1 MKKGINAWCFPEDI
15 DKETL
20 FTKVRDLGFEGI
32 ELNISDNNR
41 SILHMNSTDEEIRNL
56 KESAQ
61 LFGIKISGISTDLLW
76 KYPLTSYKSDL
87 HAKGMHV
94 VEKMIEA
101 ASLCEAKTVLVVP
114 GVVTAEVPYD
124 AAYRKS
130 LESIKNLAEMAENHQ
145 VRIGIENVWN
155 KFLLSPLEMAD
166 FIDQVDSSSVGAYL
180 DIGNTYQFGYP
191 EQWIDILSDR
201 IIAVHIKDFKQ
212 SVGNIDGFVTLLA
225 GDISWDKVSNALNN
239 IHYNG
244 FISPEIP
251 PHPHHSDW
259 QLKMISETMDLIFQ
273 FD

>member
-1 MKKGINAWCFPEDI
+1 LKKGINAWCFPEDI
-15 DKETL
+15 DVKTL
-20 FTKVRDLGFEGI
+20 FNKVKDLGFGGI
-32 ELNISDNNR
+32 ELNVSENNR
-41 SILHMNSTDEEIRNL
+41 SILHMNSTKEEINNL
-56 KESAQ
+56 KEYAQ
-61 LFGIKISGISTDLLW
+61 LFGIEILGISTDLLW
-76 KYPLTSYKSDL
+76 KYPLTSNKREVRII
-87 HAKGMHV
+87 GMNV
-94 VEKMIEA
+94 VKKMIEV

-114 GVVTAEVPYD
+114 GIVTAEVPYD
-124 AAYRKS
+124 VAYKKS
-130 LESIKNLAEMAENHQ
+130 MESIKSLAKIAEKQQ
-145 VRIGIENVWN
+145 VKIGIENVWN
-155 KFLLSPLEMAD
+155 KFLLSPLEMAE

-180 DIGNTYQFGYP
+180 DIGNTVQFGYP
-191 EQWIDILSDR
+191 EQWIDILSER

-225 GDISWDKVSNALNN
+225 GDISWDKVSIALNN